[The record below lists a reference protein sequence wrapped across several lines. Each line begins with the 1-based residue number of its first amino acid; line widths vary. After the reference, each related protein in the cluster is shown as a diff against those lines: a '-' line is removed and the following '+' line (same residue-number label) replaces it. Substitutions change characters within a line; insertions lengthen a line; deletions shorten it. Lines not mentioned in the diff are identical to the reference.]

1 MVSFTTVVHIL
12 WKKLVLHVLFLYAKI
27 KEDSYYFLPLEKNN
41 HFIYNNHSCY
51 NTYKVSF

>member
-1 MVSFTTVVHIL
+1 MVSFTTVLDIL